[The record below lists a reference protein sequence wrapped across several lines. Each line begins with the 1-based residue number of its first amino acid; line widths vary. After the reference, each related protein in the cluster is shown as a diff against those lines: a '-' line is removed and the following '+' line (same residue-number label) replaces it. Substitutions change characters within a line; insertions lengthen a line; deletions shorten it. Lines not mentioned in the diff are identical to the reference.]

1 MESREYSIEV
11 RNLTKK
17 YGRITAINDVSFQ
30 VKRGER
36 IGFLG
41 PNGAGKSTT
50 MRILCGLQPAT
61 SGEAWIAGHSVAF
74 HPDLIKKKIGYMPEN
89 NPVPDDLR
97 VGEYLRLR
105 GRIKGLGG
113 RKLRS
118 RVDEVME
125 LCDLGQKVRQRIIG
139 TLSKGYR
146 QRVGIADAILA
157 EPEVI
162 IMDEP
167 TIGLDPHQILVI
179 RDLIANL
186 PRNMTLLLSSHI
198 LPEIELTCDRVI
210 IINQGS
216 IVAQGS
222 SDELRKDLQP
232 NLDYE
237 LRLQGAVDQVS
248 EWIEDLIP
256 HSRLEPVTPPDR
268 EGFRIYKLCTDQS
281 EDHCEALIQRLSN
294 QPELRLAGINRIRP
308 NLEDLFLAATRRNWE
323 IHALSHLKAVPS
335 SR

>member
-17 YGRITAINDVSFQ
+17 YGRITAISGVSFK

-50 MRILCGLQPAT
+50 MRILCGLQAAT
-61 SGEAWIAGHSVAF
+61 SGEAWLAGHSVAF
-74 HPDLIKKKIGYMPEN
+74 EPDQIKQKIGYMPEN
-89 NPVPDDLR
+89 NPLPDDLR

-105 GRIKGLGG
+105 GKLKGLGG
-113 RKLRS
+113 RRLRT
-118 RVDEVME
+118 RIGEVME
-125 LCDLGQKVRQRIIG
+125 LCDLGPKIRSRIIG

-186 PRNMTLLLSSHI
+186 PRSMTLLLSSHI

-222 SDELRKDLQP
+222 SDELRHELQP

-237 LRLQGAVDQVS
+237 LRLQGDVAQVP
-248 EWIEDLIP
+248 EWIADLIP
-256 HSRLEPVTPPDR
+256 DCRLEPTTPADR

-281 EDHCEALIQRLSN
+281 EDYSEDLIQRLSN
-294 QPELRLAGINRIRP
+294 QPGIRLAGINRVRP

-323 IHALSHLKAVPS
+323 IHALSHLKAVPN
-335 SR
+335 R

>member
-1 MESREYSIEV
+1 MESHEYSIEV

-17 YGRITAINDVSFQ
+17 YGRITAINNVGFR
-30 VKRGER
+30 VRRGER

-50 MRILCGLQPAT
+50 MRILCGLLPAT

-74 HPDLIKKKIGYMPEN
+74 HPDLIKHKIGYMPEN
-89 NPVPDDLR
+89 NPIPDDLR
-97 VGEYLRLR
+97 VGEYLTFR
-105 GRIKGLGG
+105 GKIKGLGG
-113 RKLRS
+113 RRLRK
-118 RVDEVME
+118 RVVEVME
-125 LCDLGQKVRQRIIG
+125 LCDLGPKIGHRIIG
-139 TLSKGYR
+139 SLSKGYR

-157 EPEVI
+157 EPELI

-186 PRNMTLLLSSHI
+186 PRSMTLLISSHI

-222 SDELRKDLQP
+222 SDELRNDLHP
-232 NLDYE
+232 HLSYE
-237 LRLQGAVDQVS
+237 LRVQGKVDHIPGWVS
-248 EWIEDLIP
+248 SIIP
-256 HSRLEPVTPPDR
+256 DCHLESISPPDQ
-268 EGFRIYKLCTDQS
+268 EGFYLCRLKTEQSVDHSESLIRILANHPQ
-281 EDHCEALIQRLSN
+281 I
-294 QPELRLAGINRIRP
+294 RLAGLSRIRP

-323 IHALSHLKAVPS
+323 MHALSHLTGGNKKK
-335 SR
+335 